1 MFAKRNLRAAL
12 MAPLLVSLILG
23 SVESALASNTST
35 SRTTIRDAV
44 VSTRITA
51 HQVTFKV
58 DGSTRQLS
66 TNARTVGEAM
76 KEALVTL
83 GPLDLVS
90 TPLAASIKQNLQVRV
105 TRIKVTH
112 TIKKSKIAIPVEKI
126 KNAKM
131 LVGKTIIKAKG
142 APGLKEVDAV
152 TTYAD
157 GKVSSVETK
166 RSTILTAPVTK
177 VVVVGTRPRTVDEL
191 NWRAVANCESHGNPR
206 SSDSKYGYYGM
217 YQFSLTAWKTA
228 GGTGNP
234 MDASA
239 AEQTMRAKRLFKIRG
254 AGAWPYCGRFFYR

>member
-12 MAPLLVSLILG
+12 MAPLLISLILG
-23 SVESALASNTST
+23 SVESAAASNTSA

-51 HQVTFKV
+51 HQVTFKA
-58 DGSTRQLS
+58 DGTAHRIS

-76 KEALVTL
+76 KEAQLTL

-90 TPLAASIKQNLQVRV
+90 TPLAATVKKNLEVKV
-105 TRIKVTH
+105 TRVKVTH
-112 TIKKSKIAIPVEKI
+112 TVKKIRISAPVKKIM
-126 KNAKM
+126 NAKM
-131 LVGKTIIKAKG
+131 LVGKTVVKAKG
-142 APGLKEVDAV
+142 APGFKEVDAV

-157 GKVSSVETK
+157 GKVSSVDIK

-177 VVVVGTRPRTVDEL
+177 VLVVGTRPRTVDEL

-206 SSDSKYGYYGM
+206 SSNSKYGYYGM
-217 YQFSLTAWKTA
+217 YQFTLTAWKTA
-228 GGTGNP
+228 GGTGNL

-239 AEQTMRAKRLFKIRG
+239 AEQTMRAKRLYKIRG
-254 AGAWPYCGRFFYR
+254 RGAWPVCGRLFYR